1 MLYQPWD
8 ACWSIAPTR
17 HLDALF
23 RKAGLLRDDEELSI
37 QEIIDL
43 MPRTKLLK
51 KKLKRPI
58 INLGALID
66 ILKERTLLKNGFD
79 EYESLLKQSIRIS
92 PIAARLIIVN
102 EDYKAIEGKSIYLR
116 GELTSED
123 GGHIVLLTGFG
134 VDANDR
140 AFWKAQD
147 AYGRGSDKE
156 MMGTQ

>member
-66 ILKERTLLKNGFD
+66 ILKEGTLLKSENP
-79 EYESLLKQSIRIS
+79 KVQSS
-92 PIAARLIIVN
+92 
-102 EDYKAIEGKSIYLR
+102 
-116 GELTSED
+116 
-123 GGHIVLLTGFG
+123 
-134 VDANDR
+134 
-140 AFWKAQD
+140 
-147 AYGRGSDKE
+147 
-156 MMGTQ
+156 